1 MNDRIIGENFIID
14 LTNVKNSITEENP
27 RFKDTFWSL
36 YSLPFDIYV
45 NRDIISTMGN
55 YSSLHAVGLK
65 RFHDVIHIFEG
76 RIRKA
81 KLEILDITDPLVKVQ
96 LNSGFEDLPN
106 FEKKLSELP
115 FDKII
120 VADIYNH
127 ANEIVNKKYP
137 DVSYN
142 FPKLITDE
150 YDLNSQQWKY
160 FDGLINNRTTPR
172 TGGAKVFPRNEVIDG
187 FDVANRNIIHPLPYL
202 LYVLKIGFQDAGF
215 ILQGDILTDPI
226 LLQRTIYSGSKYY
239 STGDQKEV
247 KLIITDED
255 YTGSYPT
262 ANYSKQIPISAPG
275 KYRFKG
281 RFLKAANETVKIYK
295 NNTLLRDVQGDGVIE
310 FNDLEINISIE
321 EAIKTAIIKIEFA
334 GQYHNNEYDNE
345 GKNIRVAQIQI
356 NPIRQHSDNGD
367 PIPFVFNENAVD
379 IARALP
385 EWTFGELV
393 TAIKNLRNYDLIF
406 DGSVV
411 YMNRINIQPN
421 DDVIDFRGFEI
432 EKPTRK
438 FTDKQ
443 SFLIK
448 FPEIDGEV
456 SEDIFFD
463 ENGYQIGKKGNETT
477 TEVPINVYPVKI
489 KTYRAIAT
497 AKPVPD
503 GSMLQ
508 LVYYDGLNSTGDNH
522 AKNPTGLSGKEIAED
537 LKTWY
542 INRVTNNGFT
552 WSFLVEKNKIRNVN
566 IRSEIYAYG
575 RRLWIKQI
583 VKNSISATNYQVE
596 ITTEGM
602 D

>member
-345 GKNIRVAQIQI
+345 GKNIGVAQIQI

>member
-137 DVSYN
+137 DVNYN

-202 LYVLKIGFQDAGF
+202 LYVLKVGFQDAGF
-215 ILQGDILTDPI
+215 ILQGDIITDPI

-345 GKNIRVAQIQI
+345 GKNIGVAQIQI

-448 FPEIDGEV
+448 FPETDGEV

-477 TEVPINVYPVKI
+477 TEVSINVYPVKV

-583 VKNSISATNYQVE
+583 VKNSISATSYQVE